1 MLDLLQRDKNA
12 TEQMPAMPT
21 TEEAIADLYAQI
33 RILQQTQ
40 WSIIITVCLL
50 FLVEVAQLFA
60 IYGVMANLR

>member
-40 WSIIITVCLL
+40 WF

-60 IYGVMANLR
+60 IYGVMASVR